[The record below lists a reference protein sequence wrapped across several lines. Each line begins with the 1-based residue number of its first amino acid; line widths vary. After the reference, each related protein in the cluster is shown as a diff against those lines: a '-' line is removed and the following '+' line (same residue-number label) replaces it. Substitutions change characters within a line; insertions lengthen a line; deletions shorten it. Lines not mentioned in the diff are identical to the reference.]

1 MTLLVAAPTYLPSRR
16 ANTVQV
22 MKMTQALAQHGFQ
35 PHLLVPRPPGAPTAE
50 WHELAHHYGLQQP
63 FPIQWLPVHPRWR
76 SYDYTIKALRAAR
89 HLGAGQIYTRHPQIA
104 AFSSFLGMPTLH
116 EVHDLPKGIGNL
128 WFRLFLAGKGAR
140 RLVVITRA
148 LWDDLAQ
155 RYPVPAPP
163 FTLLAP
169 DGVDLA
175 RYTNLPTPAEA
186 RAQLGLP
193 PRFTAGYTGHL
204 YAGRGSDL
212 LLELAARLP
221 EIHFLLVGGNPQ
233 DVQTLKQRAAQ
244 LKNVTLTGFV
254 PNADLPR
261 YQTACECLLMPY
273 SQKIAASSGGDIA
286 RYLSPMK
293 LFEYL
298 ACGRVILSADL
309 PVLREILNPQNAVLL
324 PPDDVQAWQTA
335 LQNLIND
342 PKTELAQQAARTA
355 QNYTWLARAAQ
366 IMAEA

>member
-1 MTLLVAAPTYLPSRR
+1 MTLLVAAPTHLPSRR

-22 MKMTQALAQHGFQ
+22 MKMTQALAQQGYQ
-35 PHLLVPRPPGAPTAE
+35 PYLLVPRPPGAPTAE
-50 WHELAHHYGLQQP
+50 WLELAHHYGLQQP
-63 FPIQWLPVHPRWR
+63 FPIQWLPIHPRWR
-76 SYDYTIKALRAAR
+76 SYDYTLKALRVAR
-89 HLGAGQIYTRHPQIA
+89 QLGAGQIYTRHPQIA
-104 AFSSFLGMPTLH
+104 AFSSFLGMTTLH
-116 EVHDLPKGIGNL
+116 EVHDLPKGIGSL
-128 WFRLFLAGKGAR
+128 WFLLFLKGKGAR

-148 LWDDLAQ
+148 LWNDLAQ

-175 RYTNLPTPAEA
+175 RYANLPAPAEA

-193 PRFTAGYTGHL
+193 ARFTAGYTGHL
-204 YAGRGSDL
+204 YPGRGVDL
-212 LLELAARLP
+212 LLNLAARLP
-221 EIHFLLVGGNPQ
+221 DIHFLLVGGNPK

-244 LKNVTLTGFV
+244 LQNITLTGFV

-261 YQTACECLLMPY
+261 YQAACECLLMPY
-273 SQKIAASSGGDIA
+273 SKKIAASSGGDIA

-309 PVLREILNPQNAVLL
+309 PVLREILNLQNAILL
-324 PPDDVQAWQTA
+324 PPDDVQAWQMA

-342 PKTELAQQAARTA
+342 PKTELAQQAARDA
-355 QNYTWLARAAQ
+355 QNYTWQARAAQ
-366 IMAEA
+366 IFGKL